1 MRSSLTDF
9 SFTLFEQREGRV
21 DRDLIALRC
30 DVVLRFRLR
39 EVHARRLDP
48 ATTLRREGSSRAPL
62 SAAWSAAAAEAQQFR
77 GSNDGGAADGASS
90 SEGDGSSN
98 QTPTTT
104 TTTSSS
110 TSGDSRWLWTSR
122 LRCAKLEV
130 VDEQARARADRYDA
144 LDHGDGAGVL
154 DARLLRMLGVNS
166 DGRSVL
172 LASMRSAPL
181 TGFMLASPSTL
192 PPIERRDALLEG
204 PPVPPRKALQRVGD
218 AAQRTQ
224 EGRPSLSL
232 SCAPVELVYSSNC
245 LRGAYALFCRADE
258 QATILSDDRL
268 ITAAERCKKEQQQS
282 QTKTP
287 TKTNVKKTLLRGT
300 TPRTAARQRRSK
312 LRSPLGGR
320 VSGVFP
326 SISSSARARVT
337 ASRPTSLGIDI
348 EASVAS
354 IALVVPVPR
363 HTNLEPAVA
372 ASRLGRLDLLSHPSR
387 DALTVHAEKLCF
399 IMRQGRAPYSS
410 SSSSSS
416 SCGDANSAGLSAV
429 SSTLRLFEECEA
441 SVATLAIDVADTAL
455 LRTQAND
462 EVTVDSG
469 SASSAASATAA
480 RETSGASV
488 ALRFWE
494 PMVLPSFAVIVSPSV
509 STPRPPELLHRT
521 RPSTLE
527 VVLPRLHVTVTPR
540 SVRALTALLDKTE
553 RPDAEDVAK
562 VISLAAAMRRQQVVA
577 AAALAALFDERE
589 TMRGCSRAR
598 FKARARCG
606 AVRLVLQGEAAE
618 SGADPLPDRGGKALL
633 EFTATA
639 AVATATVATAGEFL
653 F

>member
-77 GSNDGGAADGASS
+77 GSDDGGAADGASS

-98 QTPTTT
+98 QTPTAT

-110 TSGDSRWLWTSR
+110 SSGDSRWLWTSR

-287 TKTNVKKTLLRGT
+287 T

-312 LRSPLGGR
+312 MRSPLGGR

-337 ASRPTSLGIDI
+337 ASRPASLGIDI

-363 HTNLEPAVA
+363 HSNLEPAVA

-399 IMRQGRAPYSS
+399 IVRQGRAPYSS

-416 SCGDANSAGLSAV
+416 SGDANSAGLSAV

-509 STPRPPELLHRT
+509 STPRPPALLHRT

-606 AVRLVLQGEAAE
+606 AVRLVLQGDAAE